1 MKKKVV
7 LFLSIIMGILL
18 PVGNAVAT
26 PVSHDAASTG
36 NRPVYAIAHRVL
48 TTQGVDDAVAIGA
61 NALEIDFTAWRGGW
75 WADHDGIPTSAG
87 ATAEAIFKHIAEKR
101 KQGANITFTWL
112 DIKNPDYC
120 TDPDSVCSINALRDL
135 ARKYL
140 EPAGVRVLYGFYK
153 TVGGPGWKTITS
165 DLRDKEAIALSG
177 PTHDVLNDFAKA
189 GNKILTKQKIADYGY
204 YDINQGFGD
213 CYGDGNKTCDQLR
226 KSSEARDQGKLGKT
240 FGWTI
245 TTGQDDRVNDLL
257 GKAHIDGMIFGF
269 KVTHFYRHAD
279 TENSFK
285 AIKKWVDEHSD
296 THHLATASDNPW

>member
-1 MKKKVV
+1 MREKFA
-7 LFLSIIMGILL
+7 LFLSIIMAIML
-18 PVGNAVAT
+18 PVGNAAAA
-26 PVSHDAASTG
+26 PVVHNPASTA

-61 NALEIDFTAWRGGW
+61 NALEIDFTAWGRGW

-87 ATAEAIFKHIAEKR
+87 ATAEEIFKHIADKR

-120 TDPDSVCSINALRDL
+120 RDARSVCSINALRDL

-153 TVGGPGWKTITS
+153 TVGGPAWKTITA
-165 DLRDKEAIALSG
+165 DLRDGEAVALSG
-177 PTHDVLNDFAKA
+177 PAQDVLNDFARS

-204 YDINQGFGD
+204 YDINQGFGN
-213 CYGDGNKTCDQLR
+213 CYGTRNRTCDQLR

-245 TTGQDDRVNDLL
+245 ATGQDARVNDLL
-257 GKAHIDGMIFGF
+257 GKANVDGLIFGF
-269 KVTHFYRHAD
+269 KTTHFYRHPD

-285 AIKKWVDEHSD
+285 AIKRWVDKHSA
-296 THHLATASDNPW
+296 THHLATVADNPW